1 MLKTKFIPYIML
13 VYEKPYDAL
22 GQLRRENNASTNTTS
37 AWNYDTLG
45 NIESVIT
52 YDYTTGDLGN
62 LETGIDYQYT
72 DDGKSGWSRL
82 LTTLVYKTYTY
93 DAEGNRT
100 TTVNDTK
107 TITYDNIGNPVN
119 YLGANLTWRGR
130 QLKKYVDGS
139 TTVSYLYDANGLRGS
154 KTVGNSKTEYLYAGD
169 LLRYQVTKNKT
180 TNEIE
185 KEFYFFYDSYNNLTA
200 IRYISGSTDNYYYVT
215 TNLQGDVL
223 GIYTGGGVLLAS
235 YEYDAWGNCTVTSH
249 NANFTIGNDN
259 PIRYRG
265 YYYDSE
271 TGLYYLQSRYYDPEI
286 GRFIN
291 ADGYVTTGQGVLS
304 YNMFAYCSNSPVMYS
319 DPSGYSVLLALG
331 IVYIVTAASIVVA
344 GTFSALS
351 TNSNSYSPTKSN
363 SNTEDITDKLN
374 NAMQENAEILEDYSN
389 EHGFIDAT
397 INFVDKVKPGGEW
410 DFKSKDSWNLNAN
423 TTYSYN
429 GINLR
434 FDDIGNIHY
443 GYVGRVLFD
452 KKILLIAGGLVQI
465 YTGYSSWYYCD
476 FYFDDPQDQWAI
488 GYGSFLWDSGVVS

>member
-154 KTVGNSKTEYLYAGD
+154 KTVNGVKSTYTYVGD
-169 LLRYQVTKNKT
+169 KLVYESRSDG
-180 TNEIE
+180 

-249 NANFTIGNDN
+249 NANFTIGEDN

-271 TGLYYLQSRYYDPEI
+271 TGLYYLQSRYYDAEI

-291 ADGYVTTGQGVLS
+291 SDNITDSGSGILGYNT
-304 YNMFAYCSNSPVMYS
+304 FIYCANNPVNGA
-319 DPSGYSVLLALG
+319 DPSGHNFFKKLGKHLWSNFKATISLFSLPFKHTNVEIGVGTGIGGGIEFSGTGGVLGGELRASSTTSIEYKEGAFENKSTTSIAAGISILG
-331 IVYIVTAASIVVA
+331 IVDKTYEKGVSHSLYDTNCTCTYGDIFNRHTCPANEPFSSFDTTY
-344 GTFSALS
+344 GFSASL
-351 TNSNSYSPTKSN
+351 Y
-363 SNTEDITDKLN
+363 L
-374 NAMQENAEILEDYSN
+374 
-389 EHGFIDAT
+389 
-397 INFVDKVKPGGEW
+397 
-410 DFKSKDSWNLNAN
+410 
-423 TTYSYN
+423 
-429 GINLR
+429 
-434 FDDIGNIHY
+434 
-443 GYVGRVLFD
+443 
-452 KKILLIAGGLVQI
+452 GL
-465 YTGYSSWYYCD
+465 G
-476 FYFDDPQDQWAI
+476 
-488 GYGSFLWDSGVVS
+488 GSFSIGVDLIKIKEEGEAILDECEPFYKSFNIF

>member
-154 KTVGNSKTEYLYAGD
+154 KTVNGVKSTYTYVGD
-169 LLRYQVTKNKT
+169 KLVYESRSDG
-180 TNEIE
+180 

-249 NANFTIGNDN
+249 NANFTIGEDN

-291 ADGYVTTGQGVLS
+291 ADKYISTGRGILGF
-304 YNMFAYCSNSPVMYS
+304 NMYAYCNNNPNMYLDTNGSFPWLIVGICFIGACTIVGGILGALS
-319 DPSGYSVLLALG
+319 DEKLYEPKIEQKAEFPTKTPSIYNPTQENLNNKTEQEKIVQQNQNELTTKERVLNVAVGASLGLAVG
-331 IVYIVTAASIVVA
+331 GVTAALGGAAIAVGAKIMGAVTLFEG
-344 GTFSALS
+344 GTQIMAVGGMAYNAFVFFIAPMFGIELEPIE
-351 TNSNSYSPTKSN
+351 Y
-363 SNTEDITDKLN
+363 TE
-374 NAMQENAEILEDYSN
+374 
-389 EHGFIDAT
+389 
-397 INFVDKVKPGGEW
+397 
-410 DFKSKDSWNLNAN
+410 
-423 TTYSYN
+423 
-429 GINLR
+429 
-434 FDDIGNIHY
+434 
-443 GYVGRVLFD
+443 
-452 KKILLIAGGLVQI
+452 
-465 YTGYSSWYYCD
+465 
-476 FYFDDPQDQWAI
+476 
-488 GYGSFLWDSGVVS
+488 